1 MISMLYSNHIAGNF
15 TGCNICGLIGKC
27 AGWVHVPGKAGWKP
41 TTKVYVLALSHMACK
56 NANYEK
62 INHARNFDDI
72 IAFSNIMCMVATG
85 CLMHNIYE
93 AFIGAITI
101 AKVKKIVK
109 SQSAIQFNS

>member
-15 TGCNICGLIGKC
+15 AGCNICGLIGKC

-41 TTKVYVLALSHMACK
+41 TTKVYVLALSHMACE
-56 NANYEK
+56 NANNEK
-62 INHARNFDDI
+62 INQQHYVHGGDWLPNHD
-72 IAFSNIMCMVATG
+72 
-85 CLMHNIYE
+85 IYE

>member
-41 TTKVYVLALSHMACK
+41 TTKVYVLALSHAKMQTTK
-56 NANYEK
+56 K
-62 INHARNFDDI
+62 LIN
-72 IAFSNIMCMVATG
+72 NIMCMVATG
-85 CLMHNIYE
+85 CLMHDIYE